1 MEKLKHSSVNTKKSE
16 VDNLE
21 LTFAAFVDH
30 YEAWARK
37 NGRLRG
43 DRRTIT
49 EYRLTGAEL
58 VRKLSEVIKSK
69 KMATDDEENSD
80 TSTQRDVKKLRKVV
94 TDDKD
99 HSKTGSQTP
108 TNKNL
113 MSTKVKFRVAIRCIL
128 SGIQIYN

>member
-1 MEKLKHSSVNTKKSE
+1 
-16 VDNLE
+16 
-21 LTFAAFVDH
+21 
-30 YEAWARK
+30 
-37 NGRLRG
+37 
-43 DRRTIT
+43 
-49 EYRLTGAEL
+49 
-58 VRKLSEVIKSK
+58 
-69 KMATDDEENSD
+69 MATDDEENSD